1 MDSARKALSARL
13 TGRAAKKRN
22 NAVRRLQDPRPVR
35 GFSVFDAAQLAL
47 RCGFLVCG
55 RISFKTF
62 LIQETPLHPYAESV
76 TNDQFTGRTRIM
88 NKTYRTVFNTATGTY
103 VAASELARGR
113 KKGETA
119 LALVA
124 AAMLSISGTALAAD
138 ADDEDET
145 DEDKPVVSTLA
156 PRSIGTNSMIGIRV
170 ANEWGAAAGTSDV
183 AIGEASKTTDYSAG
197 QVAGAI
203 AIGRDTSA
211 TDRPTGTTSGLV
223 GIPGLANTSIAMGR
237 RSAADYGSVALGPDA
252 QANNAASVAL
262 GNGSVTDRDLSVSVG
277 NAGLGMTRQITNVA
291 AGTKDNDAVNFGQM
305 NAALATKV
313 DNTLV
318 KIGGAAAA
326 TVSGRSTN
334 IAIGAGSE
342 STGAAGNS
350 GTVAIGELA
359 KANGDASSIAIG
371 AATVASGQSA
381 VAMGLRSEAT
391 NSNSLAL
398 GYQASATANSAVAL
412 GADSVADVAN
422 TVSVGNATT
431 KRKIVN
437 MAAGTVSSTSKDAIN
452 GGQLYGVADSVASA
466 MGGGASVNAD
476 GSIEAPS
483 FTVGDGKGGTTT
495 VNNVGA
501 VVTNLNGR
509 VTSNETSITDLQKA
523 VGSGTVGLVQ
533 QAAGGGKLTVGKDA
547 DGTEVDFT
555 GKGGAGRKLTGLA
568 NGTVAPGSKDAV
580 TGDQLNTTNSNVSAL
595 STRVTASETNITDLQ
610 TKIGSGSIGLVQ
622 QDATTHA
629 INVAAA
635 AGGTSV
641 NFAGTDGVRVL
652 SGVGA
657 GVANTDAVS
666 VGQLKSV
673 IGYNMVDPL
682 DPLMATRYDS
692 ADMKSVTFGGDPLF
706 GTVLHNVGMGAI
718 TPDSKDA
725 VNGSQLFATNEK
737 IAALDG
743 RVSGLESVVGSGSG
757 TGGGSDAQG
766 TGGPGSTVVGAGS
779 VASGDNS
786 TAVGAGAIAT
796 GKNSTAMGQGSTATG
811 NNSVAIGAGSMA
823 TRDNEVSFGSA
834 GNERVL
840 GNVAEGVRDTDAVN
854 KGQMD
859 RAIGGVQNQIADV
872 SRTAYAGIAAATAL
886 SMIPGVD
893 PGKTLSLGIGT
904 ANYQGYQA
912 VALGGEARINANI
925 KVKAGVGMSSAAT
938 TVGAGAS
945 YQW

>member
-1 MDSARKALSARL
+1 M
-13 TGRAAKKRN
+13 
-22 NAVRRLQDPRPVR
+22 
-35 GFSVFDAAQLAL
+35 
-47 RCGFLVCG
+47 
-55 RISFKTF
+55 
-62 LIQETPLHPYAESV
+62 
-76 TNDQFTGRTRIM
+76 
-88 NKTYRTVFNTATGTY
+88 
-103 VAASELARGR
+103 
-113 KKGETA
+113 
-119 LALVA
+119 
-124 AAMLSISGTALAAD
+124 
-138 ADDEDET
+138 
-145 DEDKPVVSTLA
+145 
-156 PRSIGTNSMIGIRV
+156 
-170 ANEWGAAAGTSDV
+170 
-183 AIGEASKTTDYSAG
+183 
-197 QVAGAI
+197 
-203 AIGRDTSA
+203 
-211 TDRPTGTTSGLV
+211 
-223 GIPGLANTSIAMGR
+223 
-237 RSAADYGSVALGPDA
+237 ALGPDA

-277 NAGLGMTRQITNVA
+277 NAGLGMTRQITTVA

-555 GKGGAGRKLTGLA
+555 GKGGA
-568 NGTVAPGSKDAV
+568 
-580 TGDQLNTTNSNVSAL
+580 
-595 STRVTASETNITDLQ
+595 
-610 TKIGSGSIGLVQ
+610 
-622 QDATTHA
+622 
-629 INVAAA
+629 
-635 AGGTSV
+635 
-641 NFAGTDGVRVL
+641 
-652 SGVGA
+652 
-657 GVANTDAVS
+657 
-666 VGQLKSV
+666 
-673 IGYNMVDPL
+673 
-682 DPLMATRYDS
+682 
-692 ADMKSVTFGGDPLF
+692 
-706 GTVLHNVGMGAI
+706 
-718 TPDSKDA
+718 
-725 VNGSQLFATNEK
+725 
-737 IAALDG
+737 
-743 RVSGLESVVGSGSG
+743 
-757 TGGGSDAQG
+757 
-766 TGGPGSTVVGAGS
+766 
-779 VASGDNS
+779 
-786 TAVGAGAIAT
+786 
-796 GKNSTAMGQGSTATG
+796 
-811 NNSVAIGAGSMA
+811 
-823 TRDNEVSFGSA
+823 
-834 GNERVL
+834 
-840 GNVAEGVRDTDAVN
+840 
-854 KGQMD
+854 
-859 RAIGGVQNQIADV
+859 
-872 SRTAYAGIAAATAL
+872 
-886 SMIPGVD
+886 
-893 PGKTLSLGIGT
+893 LSLIH
-904 ANYQGYQA
+904 
-912 VALGGEARINANI
+912 I
-925 KVKAGVGMSSAAT
+925 
-938 TVGAGAS
+938 
-945 YQW
+945 

>member
-1 MDSARKALSARL
+1 
-13 TGRAAKKRN
+13 
-22 NAVRRLQDPRPVR
+22 
-35 GFSVFDAAQLAL
+35 
-47 RCGFLVCG
+47 
-55 RISFKTF
+55 
-62 LIQETPLHPYAESV
+62 
-76 TNDQFTGRTRIM
+76 M

-103 VAASELARGR
+103 VAASELAPGR
-113 KKGETA
+113 NKGKTA

-124 AAMLSISGTALAAD
+124 AATLSLSGAAFAAD
-138 ADDEDET
+138 DTDEEDET
-145 DEDKPVVSTLA
+145 EQPKLSVLAMA
-156 PRSIGTNSMIGIRV
+156 PRSIGVMSGQFGGGNGISLNYGGAGSNAV
-170 ANEWGAAAGTSDV
+170 ANGDIAIGGDAVANSGANGNNNFSIAIGDSASVGNASTIVTNGV
-183 AIGEASKTTDYSAG
+183 AIGTQATASH
-197 QVAGAI
+197 
-203 AIGRDTSA
+203 
-211 TDRPTGTTSGLV
+211 
-223 GIPGLANTSIAMGR
+223 NN
-237 RSAADYGSVALGPDA
+237 SVALGS
-252 QANNAASVAL
+252 NSK
-262 GNGSVTDRDLSVSVG
+262 TDRANSVSIGSAG
-277 NAGLGMTRQITNVA
+277 NERQIVNVA
-291 AGTKDNDAVNFGQM
+291 AGTANTDAVNVGQM
-305 NAALATKV
+305 NTALSTKV
-313 DNTLV
+313 DNTLI
-318 KIGGAAAA
+318 KLGGGTAA

-342 STGAAGNS
+342 STGGAGNS
-350 GTVAIGELA
+350 GTIAIGEAA
-359 KANGDASSIAIG
+359 KASGNASSIAIG
-371 AATVASGQSA
+371 ANTEASGQSA
-381 VAMGLRSEAT
+381 VAMGIRSKAT
-391 NSNSLAL
+391 NLNSMAL
-398 GYQASATANSAVAL
+398 GHQASATANGAIAL

-431 KRKIVN
+431 QRKIVN
-437 MAAGTVSSTSKDAIN
+437 MAAGAVSSTSTDAIN

-466 MGGGASVNAD
+466 IGGGASVNAD
-476 GSIEAPS
+476 GSIKAPS
-483 FTVGDGKGGTTT
+483 FTLGDGKGGTTT

-533 QAAGGGKLTVGKDA
+533 QAAAGGKLTVGKDA

-555 GKGGAGRKLTGLA
+555 SKDGTGRKLTGLA
-568 NGTVAPGSKDAV
+568 NGAVAPGSKDAV
-580 TGDQLNTTNSNVSAL
+580 TGDQLNTTNTNVTHLGTRVSTAETNITDLQKAVGSGTVGLVQQAAAGGKLTVGKDTDGTEVEFTNKDGTGRKLTGLANGAVAPGSKDAVTGDQLNTTNTNVSAL

-635 AGGTSV
+635 TGGTSV

-757 TGGGSDAQG
+757 TGDGSGAPG

-779 VASGDNS
+779 AASGDNS

-796 GKNSTAMGQGSTATG
+796 GGNSTALGQGSTATG